1 MLRILTKQSSPGP
14 ISTGLT
20 LVCKKQFNCLN
31 LSQLV
36 TKNDRNPHPLIYAV
50 WIRDGVEADKETQG
64 LSANNLAKKK
74 NVKGITLLERLLFE
88 LKYFSETKKSL
99 DLESITL
106 CSGSRCSD
114 GSVPS
119 VCWFADS
126 LYVYCYNPD
135 GLDEGLRSRVVV
147 SL

>member
-1 MLRILTKQSSPGP
+1 
-14 ISTGLT
+14 
-20 LVCKKQFNCLN
+20 
-31 LSQLV
+31 LV